1 MRGSSS
7 QARDALRRHF
17 SELQAAAARL
27 LAARLAQLVA
37 QVDALEEQSLRPLTA
52 CQTLIL
58 QGVGQA
64 DQLLREG
71 GANSLS
77 NKQTTITTNKHCLI
91 PSNNQSNSTPPPPL
105 GLGEAALRCDVE
117 EDGLGSFNQKALNI
131 HLDR

>member
-71 GANSLS
+71 GGAQTIEPQTLQTS
-77 NKQTTITTNKHCLI
+77 NISNHRT
-91 PSNNQSNSTPPPPL
+91 NNQSATCVQGRLLYDAIKRKTGWGASTRRL
-105 GLGEAALRCDVE
+105 
-117 EDGLGSFNQKALNI
+117 
-131 HLDR
+131 